1 MSGVSGRRAVFL
13 DRDGV
18 VVETLVSGT
27 KAHAPLSLQDFR
39 LAPTA
44 TEDVRRLRNAGL
56 LPVVFTNQPDVGRG
70 LISRAVLNEMHVR
83 LRAALD
89 VEDVLVCEHVAD
101 GECECR
107 KPKPGML
114 RAAAARWDLD
124 LGRSFV
130 IGDRWRDIDAGRAV
144 GCWSVLIDRPWSE
157 CSTADIA
164 VADLSGAV
172 AAVLDRLRGA

>member
-1 MSGVSGRRAVFL
+1 MNGHRAVFL

-18 VVETLVSGT
+18 VVETLVRGP
-27 KAHAPLSLQDFR
+27 KAHAPLSLDDFR
-39 LAPTA
+39 LVPTA
-44 TEDVRRLRNAGL
+44 AEDVRRLRKAGL
-56 LPVVFTNQPDVGRG
+56 VPVVFTNQPDVGRG
-70 LISRAVLNEMHVR
+70 LVPRAVLEEMHAR
-83 LRAALD
+83 LRAAVD
-89 VEDVLVCEHVAD
+89 VEDVLVCEHVVD

-124 LGRSFV
+124 LARSFV

-157 CSTADIA
+157 CSTADVT
-164 VADLSGAV
+164 VADLTGAV
-172 AAVLDRLRGA
+172 DAVLDRLRGA